1 MNRTGLSGSGEE
13 GSQRVAGA
21 AARLRAFAWD
31 YLVILGYLLLLLV
44 LGLFMTLGPLSGA
57 WGTFMSDPIRADAAA
72 FAMAVLP
79 VALYFTFSE
88 ASGAGATWGKRRVG
102 LVVVALGTATGVGL
116 GRALIRNGI
125 KFLPWQLAHTAMF
138 HIPGFPMD
146 PHDAPGWTTVVLVA
160 AWSLV
165 AVYLMGLTRPG
176 GRLPLYDRLAGTAV
190 VPAGGRMESSP
201 A

>member
-1 MNRTGLSGSGEE
+1 MKREELPANGEQ
-13 GSQRVAGA
+13 GTRRSVGA

-57 WGTFMSDPIRADAAA
+57 WGEFMSDPIRADAAA

-88 ASGAGATWGKRRVG
+88 ASGSGATWGKRRVG
-102 LVVVALGTATGVGL
+102 LAVVALGAATAPGL
-116 GRALIRNGI
+116 GRVLIRNGI
-125 KFLPWQLAHTAMF
+125 KFLPWQLAHSAMF
-138 HIPGFPMD
+138 HVPGFPME
-146 PHDAPGWTTVVLVA
+146 PHDAPAWTTVVLVV

-165 AVYLMGLTRPG
+165 ALYLLGLTRLG
-176 GRLPLYDRLAGTAV
+176 GRRPLYDRLAGTAV
-190 VPAGGRMESSP
+190 VRAAGGMGSST

>member
-1 MNRTGLSGSGEE
+1 MKREVVADGEPAAA
-13 GSQRVAGA
+13 RPAGA

-44 LGLFMTLGPLSGA
+44 FGLFTTLGPRSVE
-57 WGTFMSDPIRADAAA
+57 WGEFMSDPIRADAAA

-79 VALYFTFSE
+79 VALFFTVSE

-102 LVVVALGTATGVGL
+102 LVVVALGTAGGLGL

-125 KFLPWQLAHTAMF
+125 KFLPWQLAHSAMF
-138 HIPGFPMD
+138 HIPGFPTE
-146 PHDAPGWTTVVLVA
+146 PHDAPAWTTLGLVG

-165 AVYLMGLTRPG
+165 ALYLLGLTRLG
-176 GRLPLYDRLAGTAV
+176 GRRTLYDRLAGTV
-190 VPAGGRMESSP
+190 VVHASAGGAERR
-201 A
+201 AA